1 MNNTTKS
8 VEAYVLPEVL
18 SFAEVNGVVIAK
30 IDSDQAYAEISLQGG
45 QVLSWQPTGAEP
57 VIWMSSEAKPTV
69 GKGMRGGVPVCWP
82 WFGPHASEADFPAHG
97 FARSSEWQMVASE
110 LLESGEV
117 RLLMQLSGDG
127 SSPWWPHPFELQ
139 LEVVV
144 GTRLQ
149 LNLIS
154 TNLSDQS
161 VVIGEALHTYFQISD
176 IEQVSVS
183 GLDGVIYHDKVSGEE
198 GLKQQGEIRF
208 GSETDRV
215 YINSQQSCVIDDPS
229 LQRQIVIEK
238 IGSNS
243 TVVWNPWSG
252 KAERMGDLGELGWR
266 KMLCVESANAFDN
279 LVTLAAGESH
289 SLKVIYRLA

>member
-1 MNNTTKS
+1 MS
-8 VEAYVLPEVL
+8 VMESVAEYVLPEVL
-18 SFAEVNGVVIAK
+18 SFAEVNGVMIAN
-30 IDSDQAYAEISLQGG
+30 INSEQAKAEISLQGG
-45 QVLSWQPTGAEP
+45 QVLSWQPKGAER
-57 VIWMSSEAKPTV
+57 VIWMSTEAKPTV

-82 WFGPHASEADFPAHG
+82 WFGSHASEADFPAHG
-97 FARSSEWQMVASE
+97 FARSSEWQMVASA

-127 SSPWWPHPFELQ
+127 SSEWWPHPFKLQ
-139 LEVVV
+139 LEVLV

-149 LNLIS
+149 LNLTS

-183 GLDGVIYHDKVSGEE
+183 GLDGVIYHDKVSGAE
-198 GLKQQGEIRF
+198 GLKQQDEIRF
-208 GSETDRV
+208 GSETDSV
-215 YINSQQSCVIDDPS
+215 YINSHQSCVIDDAG

-238 IGSNS
+238 SGSDS

-289 SLKVIYRLA
+289 SLKVVYRLA

>member
-1 MNNTTKS
+1 METIKK
-8 VEAYVLPEVL
+8 YVLPEVL

-30 IDSDQAYAEISLQGG
+30 IDSDQAKAEISLQGG

-57 VIWMSSEAKPTV
+57 VIWMSSEAEPTV

-127 SSPWWPHPFELQ
+127 SSLWWPHPFELQ

-183 GLDGVIYHDKVSGEE
+183 GLDGVIYHDKVSGAE
-198 GLKQQGEIRF
+198 GVTQQGEIRF

-215 YINSQQSCVIDDPS
+215 YINSQQSCVIDDAG

-238 IGSNS
+238 IGSDS

-266 KMLCVESANAFDN
+266 KMLCMESANAFDN

>member
-1 MNNTTKS
+1 MS
-8 VEAYVLPEVL
+8 VMETVKEYVFPEVL

-30 IDSDQAYAEISLQGG
+30 IDSDQAKAEISLQGG

-57 VIWMSSEAKPTV
+57 VIWMSSEAEPTV

-97 FARSSEWQMVASE
+97 FARSSEWQMVDSE

-127 SSPWWPHPFELQ
+127 SLPWWPHPFELQ

-149 LNLIS
+149 LNLTS

-198 GLKQQGEIRF
+198 GVKQQGEIRF

-215 YINSQQSCVIDDPS
+215 YINSQQSCVIDDS
-229 LQRQIVIEK
+229 GLKRKIVIEK
-238 IGSNS
+238 SGSNS

-289 SLKVIYRLA
+289 SLKVVYRLA

>member
-1 MNNTTKS
+1 METVK
-8 VEAYVLPEVL
+8 EYVLPEVL

-30 IDSDQAYAEISLQGG
+30 IDSDQAKAEISLQGG
-45 QVLSWQPTGAEP
+45 QVLSWQPKGAEP
-57 VIWMSSEAKPTV
+57 VIWMSSEAEPTV

-117 RLLMQLSGDG
+117 RFLMQLSGDG
-127 SSPWWPHPFELQ
+127 SSLWWPHPFELQ

-149 LNLIS
+149 LNLTS

-198 GLKQQGEIRF
+198 GVKQQGEIHF

-215 YINSQQSCVIDDPS
+215 YINSQQSCVIDDPG

-238 IGSNS
+238 IGSDS